1 MTQKELIEFCKE
13 NDPNY
18 NKDASFKV
26 LEPMWSIPKGIGGIG
41 ITESEFKNG
50 FYVQIDTK
58 GRKGFENLEGR
69 VFYFREKIEP
79 TKYLAKL
86 YHSTYRKYYVPLDS
100 LENWGKEIMSHIY
113 DKCVTES
120 DPLVDLCLTGS
131 RETTGKGIID
141 QIESFKKY
149 EPMTPEE
156 LETQKTLYD
165 SVQSLEAMKPV
176 EEFPIKRVYGQIN
189 YTKRDSGVNIGNN
202 YDGNVDVYFIVNSNI
217 GVEEKTTMTTQEFSD
232 LVDLMIEARKDLL
245 K

>member
-26 LEPMWSIPKGIGGIG
+26 LEPMWSIPKGIGGLG

-69 VFYFREKIEP
+69 VFYFRESVNPAQYCMPIYNFHWK
-79 TKYLAKL
+79 KYFA
-86 YHSTYRKYYVPLDS
+86 PLNNLDG
-100 LENWGKEIMSHIY
+100 WGKEIV
-113 DKCVTES
+113 KEV
-120 DPLVDLCLTGS
+120 V
-131 RETTGKGIID
+131 TGKCILE
-141 QIESFKKY
+141 QIEPPIKY

-156 LETQKTLYD
+156 LEAQKTLYD
-165 SVQSLEAMKPV
+165 SVQSLKDSAPEIIKESVETMFRLNHTWLKFRKRTPEEKMTFTIFDGDEPFLFETTK
-176 EEFPIKRVYGQIN
+176 EEF
-189 YTKRDSGVNIGNN
+189 
-202 YDGNVDVYFIVNSNI
+202 SN
-217 GVEEKTTMTTQEFSD
+217 

-245 K
+245 I

>member
-18 NKDASFKV
+18 NKDASFKEN

-50 FYVQIDTK
+50 FYISINTK
-58 GRKGFENLEGR
+58 GRKGFEDLEGR
-69 VFYFREKIEP
+69 VFYFKMSIPME
-79 TKYLAKL
+79 
-86 YHSTYRKYYVPLDS
+86 HSKNTYNSHWKKFFIPLDD
-100 LENWGKEIMSHIY
+100 LYGWGNEITSQIY
-113 DKCVTES
+113 DKCVTET
-120 DPLVDLCLTGS
+120 DLVVDLCMASHIENG
-131 RETTGKGIID
+131 GKGILE
-141 QIESFKKY
+141 QIEPPIKY

-165 SVQSLEAMKPV
+165 SVQSLKDSAPEIIKESVETMFRLNHTWLKFRKREKPTEKV
-176 EEFPIKRVYGQIN
+176 DFTIFDGEEPFLFQVTSQ
-189 YTKRDSGVNIGNN
+189 
-202 YDGNVDVYFIVNSNI
+202 
-217 GVEEKTTMTTQEFSD
+217 QFSD